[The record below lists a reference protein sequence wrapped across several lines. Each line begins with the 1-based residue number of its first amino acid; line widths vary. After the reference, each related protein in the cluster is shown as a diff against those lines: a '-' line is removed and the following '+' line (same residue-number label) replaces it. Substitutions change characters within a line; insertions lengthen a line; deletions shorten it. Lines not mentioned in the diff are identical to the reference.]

1 MAPLQKRAWYT
12 LIIGF
17 VLTGI
22 LIAAIFIRGGIT
34 AFDTDEGFRY
44 IVYAVMIGVPLV
56 YLILVNLT
64 LRRPTQV
71 DERDR
76 RIMERA
82 PKVQLISIYFILAAW
97 IIILTEVY
105 RETGQIPDVFLTVI
119 FISVLIISTLAQ
131 SLGIL
136 IGYWRMN
143 HDA

>member
-12 LIIGF
+12 LIIGL

-119 FISVLIISTLAQ
+119 FISVLIVSTLAQ

>member
-1 MAPLQKRAWYT
+1 MAPLQKRA
-12 LIIGF
+12 LSSLAIGV
-17 VLTGI
+17 VLAAA
-22 LIAAIFIRGGIT
+22 LIAVFLIKGDINAL
-34 AFDTDEGFRY
+34 DTDEGFRY
-44 IVYAVMIGVPLV
+44 IVYAVLIGVPLI

-64 LRRPTQV
+64 LRKPTQV

-76 RIMERA
+76 LIMERA
-82 PKVQLISIYFILAAW
+82 PKVQLISIYFTLAAW

-143 HDA
+143 RNA